1 MYMNKKKNA
10 NMCCVC
16 YLSAP
21 LGFKLLGYV
30 YRNEYVEF
38 ITFSMGQSIS

>member
-1 MYMNKKKNA
+1 MYMNKKKYA
-10 NMCCVC
+10 NMRYVC

-30 YRNEYVEF
+30 DRNEYVEF